1 MFIYS
6 TFEKLLIKRFL
17 FSKKTDGFISIFSW
31 FSIIGIM
38 IGVAAII
45 IVMAVMNGF
54 REELTNRLLGI
65 NGHLNIYS
73 KSNEIT
79 AKDLKDINDTDS
91 SYTLQPI
98 TQTQAFLVANSNS
111 KGVILRGY
119 DKSYLDKNH
128 FLNNQIIKGTLFGEN
143 IEDIVIGYS
152 LASEFGIKINDKI
165 KIAIPKT
172 DKTIFGNIPRF
183 KTLKVVGIF
192 NLGMFE
198 YDSNVVFTNFKIA
211 NKLILLNDNSYNQIE
226 VFVDDPNQIDKIQKV
241 IKDKINKNNSAL
253 YTFTWKE
260 RNSTLISALK
270 VEKNVMFLILTLI
283 IIVASMNIISG
294 LIIFVKEKNK
304 DIGILKTIGLSNKSL
319 VKVFLSIGFI
329 IGLIGTASGGLL
341 GVMFSLNIKSIQSF
355 VENILQVELFAK
367 EIYYL
372 SNLPS
377 KLNSLEV
384 FYVLIISIIIS
395 LVSTTIPAIRS
406 IKIDPIK
413 SLKNDW
419 SINWNKRSI

>member
-73 KSNEIT
+73 KTNEIT
-79 AKDLKDINDTDS
+79 VKDLKYIKDNDS
-91 SYTLQPI
+91 NYSLQPI
-98 TQTQAFLVANSNS
+98 TQTQAFLVANNNS

-128 FLNNQIIKGTLFGEN
+128 FLNTQIIKGTLFGEN

-226 VFVDDPNQIDKIQKV
+226 VFVDDPNQINKTQKV
-241 IKDKINKNNSAL
+241 IKDKINKNNPAL
-253 YTFTWKE
+253 YAFTWKE

-319 VKVFLSIGFI
+319 IKVFLSIGFI
-329 IGLIGTASGGLL
+329 IGLVGTLSGGLL

-355 VENILQVELFAK
+355 IENILQVELFAK

-384 FYVLIISIIIS
+384 IYVLVISIIIS
-395 LVSTTIPAIRS
+395 LISTTIPAIRS

-413 SLKNDW
+413 SLKND
-419 SINWNKRSI
+419 